1 MKSINSFVT
10 ADSFIQQRQEIMPG
24 LSESDSGFFEIAKYE
39 WLRSAIVNEDEKCL
53 LIETIATT
61 VTSCFLIWQLL

>member
-39 WLRSAIVNEDEKCL
+39 
-53 LIETIATT
+53 
-61 VTSCFLIWQLL
+61 